1 MMQYQWASLIFL
13 AAALILP
20 LAALRS
26 RKLEGRKIVQLA
38 LVWIV
43 IFAGAV
49 LLIKLFGL
57 A

>member
-26 RKLEGRKIVQLA
+26 RKLDGRKIVQLA